1 MTKAELIE
9 KVAKDFGGDLS
20 KKQIGEIVEGTFAT
34 ISKAIKKDKRF
45 GFPSFGTFTVRK
57 RDARMG
63 RNPKTGAQ
71 IKIAA
76 SKNVKFKAAPELKKS
91 L

>member
-9 KVAKDFGGDLS
+9 KVHKDAGATLS
-20 KKQIGEIVEGTFAT
+20 KKQVGDIVEATFAGA
-34 ISKAIKKDKRF
+34 SKAIKKDKRF
-45 GFPSFGTFTVRK
+45 GFPGFGTFTVKK

-63 RNPKTGAQ
+63 RNPQTGAQ
-71 IKIAA
+71 IKIGA
-76 SKNVKFKAAPELKKS
+76 SKSVKFKAAPELKKS